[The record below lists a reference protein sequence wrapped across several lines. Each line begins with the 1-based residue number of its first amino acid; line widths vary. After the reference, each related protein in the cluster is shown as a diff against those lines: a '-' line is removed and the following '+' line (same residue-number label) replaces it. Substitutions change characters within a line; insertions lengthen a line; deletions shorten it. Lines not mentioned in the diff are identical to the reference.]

1 MSHEDRPTGP
11 RRPRAVAAL
20 GVLAAAAILVGGCRA
35 PVHGVEK
42 GTMQTISSRDAAQA
56 FAPRVEAF
64 LDTLPLRRE
73 KFEVRANRCAGSEG
87 EQRNDIY
94 TVWVGLQAVAPGN
107 DAARVLGEVHDRWRD
122 DGWEITRWR
131 RLENGGINLGAR
143 DPDGNDW
150 VLDSG
155 FAAGPESYVVGFFNT
170 PCMLDPSGAVD
181 FGPIAARAD
190 LVR

>member
-1 MSHEDRPTGP
+1 MTPQG
-11 RRPRAVAAL
+11 RRDVGRKCVAIMAVAVA
-20 GVLAAAAILVGGCRA
+20 GAILVGACRV
-35 PVHGVEK
+35 PGQGVDK
-42 GTMQTISSRDAAQA
+42 GTMQIISSRDAAQA

-64 LDTLPLRRE
+64 LDTLALRRE

-87 EQRNDIY
+87 EQRDDIY
-94 TVWVGLQAVAPGN
+94 TIWVGVQAVAPHS
-107 DAARVLGEVHDRWRD
+107 DAARVLAEVHDRWRD
-122 DGWEITRWR
+122 EGWDITRWR

-155 FAAGPESYVVGFFNT
+155 FPAGPDRYVVGFFNT
-170 PCMLDPSGAVD
+170 PCMRQPSGAVD
-181 FGPIAARAD
+181 FGPITARAD